1 MISIRNRFLAAAGGG
16 AIRRVVH
23 DQLVPRWRIIRLS
36 TLSASGHFNADRV
49 ISIGT
54 GGRADIKHDMLI
66 KILMR
71 ADYLNSLARK
81 RENRKL
87 ICPQVFGLNYLIG
100 MS

>member
-1 MISIRNRFLAAAGGG
+1 MPPNCGRRWFVCSVHANGRYCG
-16 AIRRVVH
+16 RRVALLYLAGELFACRRC
-23 DQLVPRWRIIRLS
+23 QPRATS
-36 TLSASGHFNADRV
+36 MPTEF

-81 RENRKL
+81 RENREL
-87 ICPQVFGLNYLIG
+87 ICPRCSDLII
-100 MS
+100 